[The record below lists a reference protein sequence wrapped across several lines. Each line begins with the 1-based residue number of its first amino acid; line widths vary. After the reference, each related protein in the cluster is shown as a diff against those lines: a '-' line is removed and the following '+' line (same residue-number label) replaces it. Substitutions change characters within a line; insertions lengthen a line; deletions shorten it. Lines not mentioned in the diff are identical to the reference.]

1 MKCRSCNFNHG
12 ADVAP
17 APSEGGGARD
27 RTSVS
32 GNGLTATPTLPHGAD
47 VAPAPGGARDGTSA
61 SGDGLAAST
70 TGSEPTEL
78 KDLASERRD
87 TFDAF
92 RARLA
97 ACPRLNPQCLLD
109 EAAASPD
116 IDRFIRLAEP
126 LVVSLEALSD
136 TSDLAEWTASWQ

>member
-1 MKCRSCNFNHG
+1 MARGSLEELHG

-17 APSEGGGARD
+17 ALGGARD
-27 RTSVS
+27 V
-32 GNGLTATPTLPHGAD
+32 PTK
-47 VAPAPGGARDGTSA
+47 
-61 SGDGLAAST
+61 
-70 TGSEPTEL
+70 L
-78 KDLASERRD
+78 KGLASERRD
-87 TFDAF
+87 ALDAF